1 MYGVGILISSLL
13 TIITPQMAYLNLW
26 ALVVCRVIAGLFEVS
41 KESIILIVI
50 MLKLKGMTYPAG
62 NEMLGKWA
70 PPLERS
76 KMGTMAVGGISQ
88 IVYMLTDI
96 C

>member
-1 MYGVGILISSLL
+1 
-13 TIITPQMAYLNLW
+13 
-26 ALVVCRVIAGLFEVS
+26 
-41 KESIILIVI
+41 